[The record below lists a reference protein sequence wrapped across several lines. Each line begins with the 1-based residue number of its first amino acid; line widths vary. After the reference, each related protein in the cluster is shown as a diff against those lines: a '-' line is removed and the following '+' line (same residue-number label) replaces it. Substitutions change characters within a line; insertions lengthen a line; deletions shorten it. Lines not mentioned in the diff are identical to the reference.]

1 MYIQIIIPLLSGIL
15 LGIITGIT
23 PGIHINLITSL
34 IIAYSYKI
42 LNILDPI
49 TITITITSMAVTHTI
64 LDIIP
69 TTILGIPNTDNLT
82 MLLPAHKLTSEGK
95 AKLAILYGLLGAA
108 AGIMI
113 TSLSIPLIIKIIP
126 AVYEKIKDV
135 IPYILILIS
144 AYIIIKSKNKFLS
157 LVFFLAAGTIGILS
171 FNIKTVE
178 QPLLPLLTGLF
189 GLSALMLSISNNI
202 KLPEQKDVNLET
214 SEKELAGYSLTTLAA
229 SLLTNFL
236 PGITSSHTALIA
248 EKITKIKSG
257 AEHIIIAN
265 AANSSAAII
274 SFIALY
280 AINKTRSGAVAAIA
294 FLIKS
299 INIPIL
305 ILIIAVSLIT
315 IGIST
320 FFAVKISDKILKNIS
335 RINYKKLSITIIIFI
350 IILIFIISKPLS
362 MIILFTTTSLGILS
376 QKFNVERIHLTGC
389 LIFPVI
395 LYLL

>member
-49 TITITITSMAVTHTI
+49 TLTITITSMAVTHTI

-274 SFIALY
+274 SFIAFY

-299 INIPIL
+299 INIPVL

-320 FFAVKISDKILKNIS
+320 FFAVKISDKILKNIDK
-335 RINYKKLSITIIIFI
+335 INYKKLSITIIIFI
-350 IILIFIISKPLS
+350 IILVFIISKPLS